1 MLAPGA
7 QHFSQQ
13 TRCITGHHATIAQL
27 SLVILPPAE
36 EIAEAGDLHERQKG
50 FGKLKKSR
58 ILMNFKWI
66 SMILFK
72 GFF

>member
-50 FGKLKKSR
+50 FGK
-58 ILMNFKWI
+58 
-66 SMILFK
+66 
-72 GFF
+72 

>member
-36 EIAEAGDLHERQKG
+36 EIAEAGDLPSAKKG
-50 FGKLKKSR
+50 LESKKNQES
-58 ILMNFKWI
+58 
-66 SMILFK
+66 
-72 GFF
+72 